1 MHKYYDYCDTY
12 DTYDTGFVLDNKNKI
27 RTFSCNVCKQS
38 KLVLK
43 KGISD
48 PVFKC
53 EECITAHSKLQLEE
67 QKQQKQQQQ
76 QQQQQQQN
84 EQDKGRQETTW
95 KWFNFF

>member
-1 MHKYYDYCDTY
+1 MQQYYDYCDTY
-12 DTYDTGFVLDNKNKI
+12 ESYDSASAVGNKNKI

-43 KGISD
+43 KSVSD

-67 QKQQKQQQQ
+67 QQQDQGQ
-76 QQQQQQQN
+76 
-84 EQDKGRQETTW
+84 QETNW
-95 KWFNFF
+95 KWFSFF

>member
-1 MHKYYDYCDTY
+1 MHQYYDYCDTY
-12 DTYDTGFVLDNKNKI
+12 ESYDSGLALDNKNKI

-43 KGISD
+43 KSVSD

-67 QKQQKQQQQ
+67 QQQQQQQEQQQQ
-76 QQQQQQQN
+76 QQQQDQGQ
-84 EQDKGRQETTW
+84 QETTW
-95 KWFNFF
+95 KWFSFF